1 MTTRALIDSIPAVD
15 LRAAIHMVKSY
26 EDSPTGAAAFIEMI
40 CGLKLSKHDERR
52 LSAYI
57 ARAAMS
63 E

>member
-1 MTTRALIDSIPAVD
+1 MSTRALIDSIPATD
-15 LRAAIHMVKSY
+15 LRAAVHMVKYY
-26 EDSPTGAAAFIEMI
+26 EDSPTGAAAFLEMI
-40 CGLKLSKHDERR
+40 CGLNLNKSDERR